1 MFMVRVRRIELR
13 SQVWKT
19 CILTAVLHPRAM
31 YYIITFV
38 YNKSMG
44 RLFDRFSTNSTQ
56 NDAMHSSGLIGRPQI
71 GGRVIKRSFRQRLAI
86 SRKHVG
92 AYDDAE
98 VRHSYRRSWRDQ
110 QIANTNDDDDNN
122 DDKQNNPT
130 QVLNSRVSGASS
142 PAEAKRMSQQT
153 SSAPSSRA
161 NPTTETIK
169 TPRDRYPF
177 NR

>member
-1 MFMVRVRRIELR
+1 
-13 SQVWKT
+13 
-19 CILTAVLHPRAM
+19 
-31 YYIITFV
+31 
-38 YNKSMG
+38 MG

-98 VRHSYRRSWRDQ
+98 VRHSYRRSWREQ
-110 QIANTNDDDDNN
+110 QITNTNGDNDDDD
-122 DDKQNNPT
+122 KQTNPT
-130 QVLNSRVSGASS
+130 QMPSSRVSGASS
-142 PAEAKRMSQQT
+142 PAEAKRMNQQT
-153 SSAPSSRA
+153 SSSSSSAPSSRA
-161 NPTTETIK
+161 APTTEAIK
-169 TPRDRYPF
+169 PRRDHDPF